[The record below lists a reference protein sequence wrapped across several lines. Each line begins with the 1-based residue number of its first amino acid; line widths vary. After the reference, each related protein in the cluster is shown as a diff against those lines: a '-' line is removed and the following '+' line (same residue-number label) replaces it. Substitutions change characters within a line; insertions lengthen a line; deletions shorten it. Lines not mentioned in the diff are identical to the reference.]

1 MSQPTPEVQ
10 ISENELIALR
20 QQKLAD
26 IRTKAKR
33 SRTIFVVNIMLKICK
48 PNLPITAKK
57 N

>member
-26 IRTKAKR
+26 IRTAKR